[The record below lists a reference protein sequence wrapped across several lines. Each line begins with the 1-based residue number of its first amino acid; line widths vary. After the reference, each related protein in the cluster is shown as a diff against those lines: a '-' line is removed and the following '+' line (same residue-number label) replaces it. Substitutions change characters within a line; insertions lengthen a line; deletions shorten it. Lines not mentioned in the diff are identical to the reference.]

1 MGALPLVNAFLDGLG
16 VDKLLEQE
24 VPGAGRVA
32 PARALGVLLRNIILD
47 DRQPIYTHAEWASRA
62 EPSLIGL
69 EPGQLAALNDDRVGR
84 ALDKLFDA
92 DRGALM
98 TELVLRAVRGFEI
111 DLGRFHNDSTT
122 LTVSGQYRAG
132 DGRLERGKPT
142 VRVTW
147 GHNKDHRP
155 DLKQIL
161 FSLTVSADGAVPV
174 HYKVFDGNTADVKTH
189 VETWETLCA
198 LSGGPGF
205 IYVADSKLCSRPTM
219 DHIDRKKGR
228 FITVLPRTRREDA
241 FFRAL
246 LRQWTPP
253 WVEAIRRPNPRR
265 RKGPDDVWKVAEAPV
280 PSKEGYRV
288 VWVWNSLM
296 AAEDADSRQARIE
309 EAWIA
314 VERLATKLR
323 GPRCRLRTREQV
335 AAAAEAALA
344 ESGAKRWITVEVAE
358 VVDPRFKQDSPGRPG
373 EKTRYRRENRR
384 RFTVAARIKEDVIQA
399 DAASDGMFPLIS
411 NCRDLTPAQI
421 LEAYKFQPRLEKRH
435 QQLKTVQ
442 SMAPV
447 WLKSVPRIEA
457 LLLLYFIAILVHAL
471 IERELR
477 EGMAAAG
484 LAQVPLYPE
493 ERLCRAPCAE
503 RIVELFA
510 PVQRHRLYEQDRLVE
525 VFEPQLHDLHR
536 QVLGLMNLQADL
548 FNLK

>member
-1 MGALPLVNAFLDGLG
+1 VGSLPIVNAFLDGLG
-16 VDKLLEQE
+16 VDKLLAQE
-24 VPGAGRVA
+24 VPGRGVVT

-62 EPSLIGL
+62 EASLIGL
-69 EPGQLAALNDDRVGR
+69 EPGEAACLNDDRVGR

-98 TELVLRAVRGFEI
+98 TELVLRAVRGFQI
-111 DLGRFHNDSTT
+111 DLDRLHNDSTT
-122 LTVSGQYRAG
+122 LTVTGQYKAG
-132 DGRLERGKPT
+132 DGREERGKPT
-142 VRVTW
+142 VRVTY

-174 HYKVFDGNTADVKTH
+174 HYKVFDGNTADVRTH
-189 VETWETLCA
+189 VETWETLSK
-198 LSGGPGF
+198 LSGGPDF

-219 DHIDRKKGR
+219 DHIDRMKGR
-228 FITVLPRTRREDA
+228 FITVLPRSRREDA
-241 FFRAL
+241 FFRDL

-265 RKGPDDVWKVAEAPV
+265 RTGPEDIWKVAESPV

-288 VWVWNSLM
+288 VWVWSSLM

-309 EAWIA
+309 AAWIA
-314 VERLATKLR
+314 IERLATKLR

-335 AAAAEAALA
+335 AAAADAALL
-344 ESGAKRWITVEVAE
+344 ESGARRWVSVEISE
-358 VVDPRFKQDSPGRPG
+358 VLDPKFKQEGPGHPG
-373 EKTRYRRENRR
+373 PETRFLRENRR
-384 RFTVAARIKEDVIQA
+384 RFTVAARVKEDVILA

-411 NCRDLTPAQI
+411 NCRDLKPAQI

-435 QQLKTVQ
+435 EQLKSVQ
-442 SMAPV
+442 NMAPV
-447 WLKSVPRIEA
+447 WLKNVPRIEA
-457 LLLLYFIAILVHAL
+457 LLLLYFIAIFVHAL

-484 LAQVPLYPE
+484 VESLPLYPE
-493 ERLCRAPCAE
+493 ERMCRAPCAE
-503 RIVELFA
+503 RIVEIFA
-510 PVQRHRLYEQDRLVE
+510 PLQRHRLYEKETLVE
-525 VFEPQLHDLHR
+525 VFEPELHDLHR
-536 QVLGLMNLQADL
+536 QVLGLLNLQPDL
-548 FNLK
+548 FKMK